1 MIGRGTARL
10 GRRTAMALGL
20 VGLLAWVLP
29 AQRSP
34 MQESLRLH
42 ARLAATPLEGDSL
55 PLVLPGGGRGM
66 LFVPRAQARR
76 DRQHLLL
83 HFHGAPWLVRQAAA
97 AQKPGMTVAT
107 FSLGS
112 GSGVYDRSFREP
124 GAMDSV
130 MAQVQRGLDSLAGR
144 TVRIERVVLSGFS
157 AGHGAIRVILRD
169 STWAARVHAV
179 LLLDGMHTSY
189 VPEGRP
195 LADGGTLD
203 SLNLLSLT
211 AFARR
216 AVNGQSR
223 MLVTHSEIFPGTY
236 ASTTETAQW
245 MLQALGLRAKP
256 VLAWGPR
263 GMQQLSDT
271 RAGRLRVMGFAG
283 TSAPDHI
290 DHLHAMPELLR
301 LLLR

>member
-1 MIGRGTARL
+1 MIGRGAARL
-10 GRRTAMALGL
+10 GRGTAVALGL
-20 VGLLAWVLP
+20 VSLVAGVLP

-34 MQESLRLH
+34 MQESVRLH
-42 ARLAATPLEGDSL
+42 ARLAPTPLAGDSVL
-55 PLVLPGGGRGM
+55 LTLPGGGRGM
-66 LFVPRAQARR
+66 LFVPHVLRRKGAQ
-76 DRQHLLL
+76 QLLV

-97 AQKPGMTVAT
+97 SQKPGMPVAT
-107 FSLGS
+107 FSLGA
-112 GSGVYDRSFREP
+112 GSGVYDRNFREP
-124 GAMDSV
+124 GAMDRV

-144 TVRIERVVLSGFS
+144 AVRIERVVLSGFS

-189 VPEGRP
+189 VPEGQA

-216 AVNGQSR
+216 AAAGHAR

-245 MLQALGLRAKP
+245 MLQSLGLRAKP

-271 RAGRLRVMGFAG
+271 RVGKLRVMGFAG

-290 DHLHAMPELLR
+290 DHLHAMPEMLR

>member
-1 MIGRGTARL
+1 MNRREEARWGRWVAVACGMIS
-10 GRRTAMALGL
+10 
-20 VGLLAWVLP
+20 LAAGALP

-42 ARLAATPLEGDSL
+42 ARLTPVTLAGDSV

-97 AQKPGMTVAT
+97 GQKPGMSVAT
-107 FSLGS
+107 FSLGA

-144 TVRIERVVLSGFS
+144 AVRIERVVLSGFS

-169 STWAARVHAV
+169 NIWAERVHGV

-189 VPEGRP
+189 VPEGQP

-211 AFARR
+211 GYARR
-216 AVNGQSR
+216 AAAGRVR

-263 GMQQLSDT
+263 GMQQLSET
-271 RAGRLRVMGFAG
+271 RAGGLRVMGFAG

>member
-1 MIGRGTARL
+1 MIGRGATRL
-10 GRRTAMALGL
+10 GRGTAVALGL
-20 VGLLAWVLP
+20 VSLVTGVLP

-34 MQESLRLH
+34 MQESVRLH
-42 ARLAATPLEGDSL
+42 ARLAPAPLAGDSVL
-55 PLVLPGGGRGM
+55 LTLPGGGRGT
-66 LFVPRAQARR
+66 LFVPQALRR
-76 DRQHLLL
+76 KGTQQLLL

-97 AQKPGMTVAT
+97 AQKPGMAVVT
-107 FSLGS
+107 FSLGA

-130 MAQVQRGLDSLAGR
+130 MAQVQRGIDSLAGR
-144 TVRIERVVLSGFS
+144 RVRIARVVLSGFS

-169 STWAARVHAV
+169 SAWVARVHGV

-189 VPEGRP
+189 VPEGQA

-211 AFARR
+211 AYARH
-216 AVNGQSR
+216 AVNGHAR

-245 MLQALGLRAKP
+245 MLQALALRAKP

-271 RAGRLRVMGFAG
+271 QVGKLRVMGFAG

-290 DHLHAMPELLR
+290 DHLHAMPEMLR

>member
-1 MIGRGTARL
+1 MVGRVAW
-10 GRRTAMALGL
+10 RRGGFASTVAGLLGL
-20 VGLLAWVLP
+20 STAALP

-34 MQESLRLH
+34 MQESVRLH
-42 ARLAATPLEGDSL
+42 ARLAPQVLAGDSV
-55 PLVLPGGGRGM
+55 PLALPGGGRGV
-66 LFVPRAQARR
+66 LFVPRADARSATR
-76 DRQHLLL
+76 ALLV

-97 AQKPGMTVAT
+97 SQKPGMAVAT
-107 FSLGS
+107 FSLGA

-130 MAQVQRGLDSLAGR
+130 MAQVQRALDSLAQR
-144 TVRIERVVLSGFS
+144 PVRVERVVLSGFS

-169 STWAARVHAV
+169 SAWMTRVHGV

-189 VPEGRP
+189 VPEGKP
-195 LADGGTLD
+195 LADGGELD

-211 AFARR
+211 ALARR
-216 AVNGQSR
+216 AMQGEVR

-245 MLQALGLRAKP
+245 MLHALGLRAKP

-263 GMQQLSDT
+263 GMQQLSET
-271 RAGRLRVMGFAG
+271 RAGKLRVMGFAG

-290 DHLHAMPELLR
+290 DHLHAMPEMLRILLR
-301 LLLR
+301 

>member
-1 MIGRGTARL
+1 MIGRGAARL
-10 GRRTAMALGL
+10 GRGRAAALGL
-20 VGLLAWVLP
+20 VGLVAGVLP

-34 MQESLRLH
+34 MQESVRLH
-42 ARLAATPLEGDSL
+42 ARLAPAPLAGDSL
-55 PLVLPGGGRGM
+55 PLVLPGGGRGT
-66 LFVPRAQARR
+66 LFVPRSQARR
-76 DRQHLLL
+76 DRQHLLV

-97 AQKPGMTVAT
+97 SQKPGMTVVT
-107 FSLGS
+107 FALGA
-112 GSGVYDRSFREP
+112 GSGVYDRSFRES

-144 TVRIERVVLSGFS
+144 AVHIERVVLSGFS

-169 STWAARVHAV
+169 SSWAARVHAV

-189 VPEGRP
+189 VPEGQA

-211 AFARR
+211 AYARR
-216 AVNGQSR
+216 AVNGQAR

-245 MLQALGLRAKP
+245 MLQSLDLHAKP
-256 VLAWGPR
+256 VLVWGPR

-290 DHLHAMPELLR
+290 DHLHAMPEMLRTLLR
-301 LLLR
+301 